1 VCLIHLFIIFVSLI
15 TYLETVA
22 GDIECRLIAIKLS
35 RLIRQ
40 IRYFDKALAKKIL
53 FKTIKVIRY
62 SQY

>member
-1 VCLIHLFIIFVSLI
+1 MRLLIIFTSLI

-22 GDIECRLIAIKLS
+22 SNVGYRLIAIGLS

-40 IRYFDKALAKKIL
+40 IKRSNKALVKEIL
-53 FKTIKVIRY
+53 SETIKAIKY